1 MLPRLSCDSQL
12 GMCAH
17 LSDISGA
24 CLWITEL
31 ITHMQSAV
39 AMSVHATA
47 TVIRQALELERH
59 SLGFVE
65 KPGLN
70 QAG

>member
-1 MLPRLSCDSQL
+1 MDHRTDHSP
-12 GMCAH
+12 G
-17 LSDISGA
+17 
-24 CLWITEL
+24 
-31 ITHMQSAV
+31 MQSAV

-47 TVIRQALELERH
+47 TVICQALELERH